1 MAFNHRLRRKR
12 GGYFLAP
19 SLYFSFCC
27 FDLLILYFSF
37 FSFVLFV
44 FPVLKGQTTPPHPPK
59 IGSSPRIEKG
69 LEKPRDFT
77 NPCGEKSKNALN
89 KV

>member
-1 MAFNHRLRRKR
+1 MQKVSRQGIGTLTVK
-12 GGYFLAP
+12 P
-19 SLYFSFCC
+19 
-27 FDLLILYFSF
+27 LL
-37 FSFVLFV
+37 
-44 FPVLKGQTTPPHPPK
+44 G
-59 IGSSPRIEKG
+59 IEKG

>member
-1 MAFNHRLRRKR
+1 MQRVSRQGIGTLTAK
-12 GGYFLAP
+12 P
-19 SLYFSFCC
+19 
-27 FDLLILYFSF
+27 LLE
-37 FSFVLFV
+37 
-44 FPVLKGQTTPPHPPK
+44 
-59 IGSSPRIEKG
+59 IEKG